1 MRSHG
6 AELVL
11 DPPSEGRVF
20 RTTRPVRFGDTSP
33 RGRVRLDAVARYH
46 QDIAGDDTADAG
58 IDDPHPWVVRR
69 AVVEVAVPAVGG
81 ETIDLGTW
89 CSGTGSHWAERRV
102 SIHGRRGARLE
113 SVSLWVHVDVRTA
126 RPAPLADAFDEV
138 YGPAAGGRRVTARLQ
153 HDTAVPD
160 DVSRSP
166 WSLRF
171 VDFDVLGH
179 VNNAGAWAIVEEVLA
194 LVDDGPSWPRR
205 VEVEFREPILR
216 GDEVVVCHRPSDG
229 PDGEVRMWVVAGA
242 PGEPPTVRTTARAC
256 RLSADG

>member
-6 AELVL
+6 AELVVE
-11 DPPSEGRVF
+11 PPSAGRVF

-33 RGRVRLDAVARYH
+33 RGRVRLDALARYH
-46 QDIAGDDTADAG
+46 QDIAGDDTSDAG

-69 AVVEVAVPAVGG
+69 AVVEVQVPAVGG
-81 ETIDLGTW
+81 EVLELGTW

-102 SIHGRRGARLE
+102 SIRGARGAQME

-126 RPAPLADAFDEV
+126 RPAPLVGAFDEV
-138 YGPAAGGRRVTARLQ
+138 YGVAAGGRRVTARLQ

-160 DVSRSP
+160 AVERSP
-166 WSLRF
+166 WRLRF

-194 LVDDGPSWPRR
+194 QVDDGPSWPRR

-216 GDEVVVCHRPSDG
+216 GDVVVVCHLPPDG
-229 PDGEVRMWVVAGA
+229 PDGEVRLWVLAGP
-242 PGEPPTVRTTARAC
+242 PGASPTVRTTARAV
-256 RLSADG
+256 RLAPAP